1 VLPLDEVL
9 LAYASGW
16 FPMADDS
23 DPTGQIRWYS
33 PDPRGI
39 IPLEDFHVPRRL
51 ARTIRQG
58 TFEVTFDRDFAA
70 VIAAC
75 AADREEGT
83 WITDEIVRTYTAL
96 HEHGFAHS
104 VEVRHAGGLVGG
116 LYGVSLR
123 GAFFGESMFHTMT
136 DASKIALAALV
147 EHLRARRFVLLDVQW
162 TTPHLERFGAIEIPR
177 RQYLRKLKTALECEG
192 CAW

>member
-1 VLPLDEVL
+1 MLPLDDLL

-16 FPMADDS
+16 FPMADD
-23 DPTGQIRWYS
+23 DGRIRWYS
-33 PDPRGI
+33 PDPRGVL
-39 IPLEDFHVPRRL
+39 PLEGFHLPKRL

-58 TFEVTFDRDFAA
+58 VFRVTADADFAA

-83 WITDEIVRTYTAL
+83 WINQEITTSYTAL
-96 HEHGFAHS
+96 HQHGFAHS
-104 VEVRHAGGLVGG
+104 IEVWRGRALVGG

-123 GAFFGESMFHTMT
+123 GAFFGESMFHTVS

-147 EHLRARRFVLLDVQW
+147 DRLRERGFLLLDVQW
-162 TTPHLERFGAIEIPR
+162 VTPHLERFGAIEITR
-177 RQYLRKLKTALECEG
+177 REYLRRLKKALEKD